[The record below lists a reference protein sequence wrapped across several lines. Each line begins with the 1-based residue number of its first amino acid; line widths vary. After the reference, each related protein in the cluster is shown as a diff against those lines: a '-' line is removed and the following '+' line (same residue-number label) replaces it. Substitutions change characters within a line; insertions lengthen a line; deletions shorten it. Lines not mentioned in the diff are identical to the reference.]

1 MAAFVT
7 EEPRMNLKRLATAAL
22 GLSLVS
28 FCSGFEQALF
38 SQARNDQVPIFE
50 YDPTFPKPL
59 PEKWA
64 IGPIGGLAVDRQDH
78 LFVVQRPGGLLT
90 NERLSGAD
98 DTPPKADCCVPAPP
112 VLEFDPSG
120 RLIRSWGGPGAGY
133 DWPQTEHGVFVDH
146 KDIVW
151 LAGNGSKDSQLLK
164 FTREGKF
171 LQQFGKPGMSGGS
184 ADTKNMGGP
193 ANLTVDPATNEVYV
207 ADGYRNRRVMV
218 LDGDTFAFKRMWG
231 AYGNR
236 PDDKDLGPYN
246 PDAAPAQQFRLPHN
260 IAISRDGFV
269 YVADRP
275 NNRIQVFRKDG
286 TYVKEAMVAKRTLLA
301 GAASGFVLSP
311 DAQQRFLYMID
322 GANHH
327 VWILNRETLQV
338 IARFG
343 QQGLFGGSL
352 NVPHA
357 IAVDSRGN
365 IYVGENFDARRF
377 QRFLYKG
384 LGTPVAGANPPTTV
398 VR

>member
-1 MAAFVT
+1 MHPKLIA
-7 EEPRMNLKRLATAAL
+7 KAAL
-22 GLSLVS
+22 GLSLVWIWTAWPHDLAA
-28 FCSGFEQALF
+28 QAPKV
-38 SQARNDQVPIFE
+38 QVPIFE

-59 PEKWA
+59 PENWA

-78 LFVVQRPGGLLT
+78 LYVVQRPGGLQT
-90 NERLSGAD
+90 NERFSGAD
-98 DTPPKADCCVPAPP
+98 DNPPKADCCVPAPP
-112 VLEFDPSG
+112 VLEFDQRG
-120 RLIRSWGGPGAGY
+120 TLIHSWGGPGSGY

-146 KDIVW
+146 RDVVW
-151 LAGNGSKDSQLLK
+151 LAGSGAKDAQLLK

-184 ADTKNMGGP
+184 ADTKNMGSP
-193 ANLTVDPATNEVYV
+193 ANLVVDPATNEVYV
-207 ADGYRNRRVMV
+207 ADGYSNHRVIV

-231 AYGNR
+231 AYGNK
-236 PDDKDLGPYN
+236 PDDRDLGPYDPN
-246 PDAAPAQQFRLPHN
+246 APPVQQFRLPHN

-269 YVADRP
+269 YVADGP

-286 TYVKEAMVAKRTLLA
+286 TYVKEAFVSKRTLLA

-311 DAQQRFLYMID
+311 DPQQRFIYMID

-327 VWILNRETLQV
+327 VWILNRATLEV
-338 IARFG
+338 MARFG

-365 IYVGENFDARRF
+365 LYVGENFDARRF

-384 LGTPVAGANPPTTV
+384 LGTPVPGANPPTTV

>member
-1 MAAFVT
+1 M
-7 EEPRMNLKRLATAAL
+7 KIHTAASAIVVACL
-22 GLSLVS
+22 AGWTLAPQTVS
-28 FCSGFEQALF
+28 GQA
-38 SQARNDQVPIFE
+38 SATQVPIFE

-59 PEKWA
+59 PETWA
-64 IGPIGGLAVDRQDH
+64 IGPIGGLAVDRRDH
-78 LFVVQRPGGLLT
+78 LYVVQRPGPLRT
-90 NERLSGAD
+90 NERFSGANA
-98 DTPPKADCCVPAPP
+98 TPPKADCCIPAPP
-112 VLEFDPSG
+112 VLELDQAG
-120 RLIRSWGGPGAGY
+120 TLVHSWGGPGSGY
-133 DWPQTEHGVFVDH
+133 DWPQTEHGVFVDN
-146 KDIVW
+146 KDVVW
-151 LAGNGSKDSQLLK
+151 LAGSGAKDAQLLK

-171 LQQFGKPGMSGGS
+171 IAQFGKPGMSGGS
-184 ADTKNMGGP
+184 ADTKNMGSP
-193 ANLTVDPATNEVYV
+193 ANLTIDPMTNEVYV
-207 ADGYRNRRVMV
+207 ADGYSNHRVIV

-231 AYGNR
+231 AYGNK
-236 PDDKDLGPYN
+236 PDDTDPGPYN
-246 PDAAPAQQFRLPHN
+246 PDAPAPQQFRLPHN

-286 TYVKEAMVAKRTLLA
+286 TYIKEAFIQKRTFLN
-301 GAASGFVLSP
+301 GAASGFALSADP
-311 DAQQRFLYMID
+311 QQRFLYMID

-327 VWILNRETLQV
+327 VWILNRESLQV

-384 LGTPVAGANPPTTV
+384 LGTPKAGTNPPTTI

>member
-1 MAAFVT
+1 
-7 EEPRMNLKRLATAAL
+7 MNLTRTSIAAVGALLLWFSPLADT
-22 GLSLVS
+22 GVT
-28 FCSGFEQALF
+28 GQGEGG
-38 SQARNDQVPIFE
+38 QVPIFE

-59 PEKWA
+59 PENWA

-78 LFVVQRPGGLLT
+78 LYVVQRPGGLLA

-112 VLEFDPSG
+112 VLEFDATG
-120 RLIRSWGGPGAGY
+120 TLLRSWGGPGPGY

-146 KDIVW
+146 KDVVW
-151 LAGNGSKDSQLLK
+151 LAGSGAKDAQLLK

-184 ADTKNMGGP
+184 ADTRNMGSP
-193 ANLTVDPATNEVYV
+193 ANLTVDPATNEAYV
-207 ADGYRNRRVMV
+207 ADGYSNHRVIV
-218 LDGDTFAFKRMWG
+218 LDADTFAFKRMWG
-231 AYGNR
+231 AYGNT
-236 PDDKDLGPYN
+236 PDDAALGPYN
-246 PDAAPAQQFRLPHN
+246 PDAPPARQFRLPHN

-286 TYVKEAMVAKRTLLA
+286 AYVKEAFVSRRTLLA
-301 GAASGFVLSP
+301 GAASGLVLSSDP
-311 DAQQRFLYMID
+311 AQRFLYTID

-327 VWILNRETLQV
+327 VWILSRETLHPV
-338 IARFG
+338 ARFG

-357 IAVDSRGN
+357 IAIDSRGN
-365 IYVGENFDARRF
+365 LYIGENFDARRF

-384 LGTPVAGANPPTTV
+384 LGTPVAGANPPTTMI
-398 VR
+398 R

>member
-1 MAAFVT
+1 MMNRMTAAAF
-7 EEPRMNLKRLATAAL
+7 ATVCAA
-22 GLSLVS
+22 GL
-28 FCSGFEQALF
+28 LF
-38 SQARNDQVPIFE
+38 SRQHVLGQANAQVPIFE

-59 PEKWA
+59 PETWA
-64 IGPIGGLAVDRQDH
+64 IGPIGGLAVDRRDH
-78 LFVVQRPGGLLT
+78 LYVVQRPGPLRT
-90 NERLSGAD
+90 NERFSGANA
-98 DTPPKADCCVPAPP
+98 TPPKADCCIPAPP
-112 VLEFDPSG
+112 VLEFDQAG
-120 RLIRSWGGPGAGY
+120 TLVHSWGGPGTGY

-151 LAGNGSKDSQLLK
+151 LAGSGAKDAQLLK

-171 LQQFGKPGMSGGS
+171 LAQFGKPGMNGGS
-184 ADTKNMGGP
+184 ADTKSMGSP
-193 ANLTVDPATNEVYV
+193 ANLTVDPMTNEVYV
-207 ADGYRNRRVMV
+207 ADGYTNHRVIV

-231 AYGNR
+231 AYGNK
-236 PDDKDLGPYN
+236 PDDTDLGPYN
-246 PDAAPAQQFRLPHN
+246 PDAPAPQQFRLPHN
-260 IAISRDGFV
+260 IAISHDGFV

-275 NNRIQVFRKDG
+275 NNRIQVFKKDG
-286 TYVKEAMVAKRTLLA
+286 TYVKEAFIQKRTFLN
-301 GAASGFVLSP
+301 GAASGFALSADP
-311 DAQQRFLYMID
+311 QQRFLYMID

-357 IAVDSRGN
+357 IAVDSRGT

-384 LGTPVAGANPPTTV
+384 LGTPKPGTIPPTTV

>member
-1 MAAFVT
+1 MH
-7 EEPRMNLKRLATAAL
+7 LKRIANAAL
-22 GLSLVS
+22 GVSLAS
-28 FCSGFEQALF
+28 FWTVWPHDAAGQA
-38 SQARNDQVPIFE
+38 QKVQIPIFE

-59 PEKWA
+59 PESWA

-78 LFVVQRPGGLLT
+78 LYVLQRPAGLLT
-90 NERLSGAD
+90 NERFSGAD

-112 VLEFDPSG
+112 VLEFDQRG
-120 RLIRSWGGPGAGY
+120 TLIHSWGGPGPGY
-133 DWPQTEHGVFVDH
+133 DWPQTEHGVFVDQ
-146 KDIVW
+146 KDVVW
-151 LAGNGSKDSQLLK
+151 LAGSGAKDAQLLK

-171 LQQFGKPGMSGGS
+171 LEQFGKPGMSGGS
-184 ADTKNMGGP
+184 ADTKNMGSP
-193 ANLTVDPATNEVYV
+193 ANLVVDPAANEVYV
-207 ADGYRNRRVMV
+207 ADGYSNHRVIV
-218 LDGDTFAFKRMWG
+218 LDADTFAFKRMWG
-231 AYGNR
+231 AYGNK
-236 PDDKDLGPYN
+236 PDDTDLGPYN
-246 PDAAPAQQFRLPHN
+246 PAAPPAQQFRLPHN

-286 TYVKEAMVAKRTLLA
+286 AYVKEAFVSKQTLLA

-311 DAQQRFLYMID
+311 DPQQRFLYMID

-365 IYVGENFDARRF
+365 LYVGENFDARRF

-384 LGTPVAGANPPTTV
+384 IGTPVAGMNPPTTI